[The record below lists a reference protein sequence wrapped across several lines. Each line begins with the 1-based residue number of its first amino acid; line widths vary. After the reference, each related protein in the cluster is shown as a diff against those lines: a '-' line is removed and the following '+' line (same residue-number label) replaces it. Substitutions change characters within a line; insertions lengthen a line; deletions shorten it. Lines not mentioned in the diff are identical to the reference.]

1 MKIMWDTQD
10 AGTPCTRISVIID
23 HLCACFISYR
33 EKGICHLFLWVAER
47 LTGIVQP
54 QLFWGILRVQSIFRL
69 EYQSIDL
76 VDTEENAFAR
86 FVVGRLMCFFL
97 LPCRTTWIKRTKE
110 SGRAMQQDHKQFE
123 RSLNFQ
129 LPKQRTTA
137 WVCRAEGTGCSG
149 WLAFSLH
156 TGTAAHLLPETGR
169 FGASPFHYWQ
179 AVSGHLTL
187 LSQTTL
193 PKGKCPPEQANG
205 LWLTANIS
213 ALT

>member
-1 MKIMWDTQD
+1 M
-10 AGTPCTRISVIID
+10 TPCNPS
-23 HLCACFISYR
+23 CS
-33 EKGICHLFLWVAER
+33 EKSTLSEHFLLWVPGYAPWSRLRKCILSICGRDADVVFFLW
-47 LTGIVQP
+47 L
-54 QLFWGILRVQSIFRL
+54 
-69 EYQSIDL
+69 
-76 VDTEENAFAR
+76 
-86 FVVGRLMCFFL
+86 
-97 LPCRTTWIKRTKE
+97 CRTTWIKRTKE

-137 WVCRAEGTGCSG
+137 RVCGAEGTGCSG

-169 FGASPFHYWQ
+169 LGASPFHHWQ

-193 PKGKCPPEQANG
+193 LRGKRPPEQAKRIV
-205 LWLTANIS
+205 TYS
-213 ALT
+213 

>member
-1 MKIMWDTQD
+1 M
-10 AGTPCTRISVIID
+10 S
-23 HLCACFISYR
+23 S
-33 EKGICHLFLWVAER
+33 LFAVE
-47 LTGIVQP
+47 V
-54 QLFWGILRVQSIFRL
+54 
-69 EYQSIDL
+69 
-76 VDTEENAFAR
+76 
-86 FVVGRLMCFFL
+86 LMCFFL
-97 LPCRTTWIKRTKE
+97 SLCRTTWIKRTKE

-137 WVCRAEGTGCSG
+137 RVCRAEGTGCSG

-169 FGASPFHYWQ
+169 FGASPFHYRQ

-205 LWLTANIS
+205 SWLTANIFLPS
-213 ALT
+213 LNRKAAPGLKWGLFWRFVLTTEAWTLLAYWFGVVFFVFFCVIWVF